1 MQYKTK
7 AAKWNGLK
15 AANSTAA
22 PEPQPDSD
30 GHSSSANSLDS
41 FSAESQVLNPASV
54 NHSVFSRADSD
65 VVDSIKESGTL
76 AAGVIQ
82 GDI

>member
-15 AANSTAA
+15 AANSKAA

-30 GHSSSANSLDS
+30 RHSSSANSLDS

>member
-15 AANSTAA
+15 AANSKAA

-30 GHSSSANSLDS
+30 RHSSSANSLDS

-54 NHSVFSRADSD
+54 NHSVFNSADG

-82 GDI
+82 SDI